1 MVIKLLGSILVM
13 AATTAIGLFMG
24 MEKTNRVRQLRE
36 LKRLMMLLQ
45 GDIRYGRT
53 PLPQALLA
61 LGENNNTPFR
71 RFFLQVSKRLEEFG
85 GDSFYQVWKYCAEQ
99 DLEETSLLKKDKE
112 RLVMLGENLGYLD
125 VKMQLNVIEL
135 YLNQL
140 EEEILAEAETLGEKV
155 RLSRMLGVLSGIF
168 LVVVML

>member
-1 MVIKLLGSILVM
+1 MVTKLLGSILVM
-13 AATTAIGLFMG
+13 AATTAIGLFLG
-24 MEKTNRVRQLRE
+24 MEKTNRVKQLRE
-36 LKRLMMLLQ
+36 LKRLMLLLQ

-53 PLPQALLA
+53 PLPQALCA

-71 RFFLQVSKRLEEFG
+71 HFFLQVSKRLEEFG
-85 GDSFYQVWKYCAEQ
+85 GDSFYQVWKLCAKQE
-99 DLEETSLLKKDKE
+99 LKETSLLKKDKE
-112 RLVMLGENLGYLD
+112 RLIMLGENLGYLD

-168 LVVVML
+168 LVVIML